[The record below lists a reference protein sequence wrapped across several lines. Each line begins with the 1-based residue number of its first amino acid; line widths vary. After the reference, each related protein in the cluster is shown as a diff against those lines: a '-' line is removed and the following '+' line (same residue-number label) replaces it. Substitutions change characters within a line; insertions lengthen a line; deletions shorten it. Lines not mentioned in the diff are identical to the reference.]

1 MEHTSPL
8 LTVITINY
16 NNAAGLAL
24 TLASV
29 AAQKCRHA
37 FEYVVI
43 DGGSTD
49 NFEEVIRP
57 YVGSTVTQYIS
68 EKDRGVYHAMNKGTQ
83 MASGKFCLFLNSGDY
98 LLEADSL
105 ERALDTLNGSDI
117 QSFSCII
124 KKAGKTYEQS
134 PPFHPTLFTFVQ
146 GSLPHPSTLIR
157 RELLLRM
164 GGYKEKYRVISD
176 WVFFM
181 EALLVEH
188 ASYTLHPF
196 PLSVFEADSGLS
208 STNAF
213 NESELRQ
220 QILQET
226 FPRIAPDYF
235 LDHKI
240 PFFYQYRSFQ
250 LVNKDSSF
258 VKLLLKAIYF
268 VLYRVK
274 RQDPAENPGIRVR
287 QLSAEDPIHR
297 RIYGQSEMP

>member
-1 MEHTSPL
+1 MENNTPL
-8 LTVITINY
+8 LTLITINY

-24 TLASV
+24 TLAAVERQVCS
-29 AAQKCRHA
+29 HP
-37 FEYVVI
+37 FEYLVI

-49 NFEEVIRP
+49 GFEEVIAP
-57 YVGSTVTQYIS
+57 YVGNTVTRYIS

-83 MASGKFCLFLNSGDY
+83 MATGTYCLFLNSGDY
-98 LLEADSL
+98 LLAEDSL
-105 ERALDTLNGSDI
+105 QRALDSLNGDDI

-134 PPFHPTLFTFVQ
+134 PPFEPTLFTFVQ
-146 GSLPHPSTLIR
+146 GSLPHPSTFIR

-164 GGYKEKYRVISD
+164 GGYKESYRVISD

-196 PLSVFEADSGLS
+196 PLSVFEADTGLS

-213 NESELRQ
+213 NEGELRIK
-220 QILQET
+220 ILRET

-235 LDHKI
+235 LEHKI

-268 VLYRVK
+268 VLYRLK
-274 RQDPAENPGIRVR
+274 RQDPAQNPGIRVR
-287 QLSAEDPIHR
+287 QLPAEDPIHR
-297 RIYGQSEMP
+297 RIYGSP